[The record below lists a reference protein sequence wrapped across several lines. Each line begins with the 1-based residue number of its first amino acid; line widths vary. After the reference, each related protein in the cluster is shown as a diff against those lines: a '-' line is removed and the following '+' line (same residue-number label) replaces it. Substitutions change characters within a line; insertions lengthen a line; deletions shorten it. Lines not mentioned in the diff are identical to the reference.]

1 MQVRLSFIT
10 FCLVWLFGGSCMADA
25 LPAHLPDEET
35 ARVVMRGR
43 AFIPARTILHQDRKT
58 RLVFQNQDSELH
70 AFAPI
75 GLFTGTSFHVSGN
88 GAPEFGSQGLKR
100 VIIPAEGSA
109 EIHFTPT
116 KPGEY
121 RYTCDM
127 PGHEMNGV
135 IVVE

>member
-1 MQVRLSFIT
+1 MRVRLSLIAAG
-10 FCLVWLFGGSCMADA
+10 LLSLFGGPCLAGEVGAQRS
-25 LPAHLPDEET
+25 DEET
-35 ARVVMRGR
+35 TRVIMRGR
-43 AFIPARTILHQDRKT
+43 AFIPERTVLHQQRRA

-70 AFAPI
+70 AFAPV
-75 GLFTGTSFHVSGN
+75 GLFTGVSFHVSGN
-88 GAPEFGSQGLKR
+88 GAPEFGSQGLTR

-127 PGHEMNGV
+127 PGHQMNGI